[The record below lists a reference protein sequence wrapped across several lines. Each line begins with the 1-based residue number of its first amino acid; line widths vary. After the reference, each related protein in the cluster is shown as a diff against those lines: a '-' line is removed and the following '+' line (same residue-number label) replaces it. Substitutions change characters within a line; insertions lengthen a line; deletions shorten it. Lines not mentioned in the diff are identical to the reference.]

1 MTSQTVEKPAA
12 TGRAKSLLL
21 IAMCLGMALTMYNST
36 LVNTIATAI
45 GTSLHTGSSGVQWIS
60 AGYTLCYGALLLTG
74 GAYGNRIGR
83 RTAFLAGTAAFA
95 IASLGCALAP
105 DLAVL
110 LVFRALQAASAA
122 VLLPPT
128 LSILVYE
135 YSGPAR
141 ARAVGIWAGVASL
154 GLSAGPVLGGV
165 IIEFGTW
172 RIGFVL
178 SFALGAA
185 ALWLASVTVSGDRH
199 GRPEHAVR
207 IDATGAV
214 LSVIALGGLVFGLI
228 ESPVYGWTSPVIIGC
243 LVIFVAGLVLFVL
256 AQGRMTRR
264 GRDALMPLE
273 LWRASKFTAANGAGL
288 FYFICFIGIIFFYS
302 AQLQVD
308 WHASALVVG
317 LSFLPMT
324 LIQAALA
331 PVAGRLAG
339 RIGAIPV
346 LAAGLTIGGAGCLLL
361 GLLPRHGAS
370 LLDLEW
376 RLAVVGVG
384 SGFMSSPM
392 STLAVSAVPQRHS
405 TTAAAVHNTF
415 RQTGATLAVAAL
427 GVIVGPL
434 NVPGMD
440 AGVDRAMLLTG
451 ALLIAWA
458 AVSLAI
464 TRRAGWGPPRT
475 TLNPPPR

>member
-1 MTSQTVEKPAA
+1 MTSQTVERPSA
-12 TGRAKSLLL
+12 TRRSQALLL
-21 IAMCLGMALTMYNST
+21 VAMCLGMALTMYNTT

-45 GTSLHTGSSGVQWIS
+45 GSSLHAGSSGVQWIS
-60 AGYTLCYGALLLTG
+60 AGYTLCYAALLLTG

-95 IASLGCALAP
+95 AGSLGCAVAP

-110 LVFRALQAASAA
+110 LVFRVVQAAAAA

-128 LSILVYE
+128 MSILVYE

-165 IIEFGTW
+165 ILEFSTW
-172 RIGFVL
+172 RVGFVL
-178 SFALGAA
+178 SAALGVA
-185 ALWLASVTVSGDRH
+185 ALWLASVTVSRDRH
-199 GRPEHAVR
+199 GRPEQKAG
-207 IDATGAV
+207 IDATGAL

-228 ESPVYGWTSPVIIGC
+228 DSSAYGWTSPVIIGC
-243 LVIFVAGLVLFVL
+243 LAVFVIGLAAFVL
-256 AQGRMTRR
+256 AQDRMTKR

-273 LWRASKFTAANGAGL
+273 LWRASKFTAANVAGL
-288 FYFICFIGIIFFYS
+288 FYFVCFTGVIFFYS

-308 WHASALVVG
+308 WHASALVTG

-331 PVAGRLAG
+331 PVAGRLSG
-339 RIGAIPV
+339 RIGATPV
-346 LAAGLTIGGAGCLLL
+346 LAAGLTAGGAGCLLL
-361 GLLPRHGAS
+361 SLLPHGGAS

-384 SGFMSSPM
+384 AGFMSSPM
-392 STLAVSAVPQRHS
+392 STLAVSSVPQRHS

-415 RQTGATLAVAAL
+415 RQAGATLAVAGL

-434 NVPGMD
+434 DVPGMD
-440 AGVDRAMLLTG
+440 AGVGRAMLLTG
-451 ALLIAWA
+451 ILLIIWA
-458 AVSLAI
+458 AVTLMI
-464 TRRAGWGPPRT
+464 TRRAGWRPPAQPAVQNRC
-475 TLNPPPR
+475 